1 MELALMGNPSVK
13 RYTIVIEQAPN
24 NYSAYV
30 PDLPGCVTTGSTIE
44 ETVANMQEAISLHL
58 ETMADLGVPV
68 PEPSTLAESL
78 PDNIET
84 RQIEVA
90 A

>member
-1 MELALMGNPSVK
+1 MK
-13 RYTIVIEQAPN
+13 RYTIVIEQTPN

-30 PDLPGCVTTGSTIE
+30 LDLPGCVTTGSSIE
-44 ETVANMQEAISLHL
+44 ETVANMREAISLHL
-58 ETMADLGVPV
+58 ETMADLGIPI
-68 PEPSTLAESL
+68 PEPATLAESL

-84 RQIEVA
+84 RQVEVA